1 VTGTISTGFNR
12 RVKLE
17 WFERTAQLVRTGA
30 TRAEVRQELD
40 QYLSDYLAIG
50 SHAPGNARTKT
61 IQVLSQCWVTPPE
74 QVQPLRDDALDLWDD
89 LSRPQHLVLHWGL
102 AMAVYPF
109 FGIVAELV
117 GRLLQLQ
124 GSAGAAQV
132 QRRLAE
138 KLGERNTV
146 ARNGR
151 YVLRTFAD
159 WGVLVDTAE
168 KGVYRAA
175 PSHPIAQPRV
185 QSWLVEALLVSVNGH
200 AISARSIGS
209 SPRLFPF
216 DMPPFSRDVLD
227 GCPRIEI
234 FRQGVAEE
242 MVLLAKRT
250 RPGRSVGLSS

>member
-30 TRAEVRQELD
+30 TRAEVRHELD
-40 QYLSDYLAIG
+40 HYLSDYLAIG
-50 SHAPGNARTKT
+50 SLAPGNARTKT
-61 IQVLSQCWVTPPE
+61 IQVLSQCWVTPP
-74 QVQPLRDDALDLWDD
+74 QQAQPLRDDALELWDD
-89 LSRPQHLVLHWGL
+89 LSYPQHLVLHWGL

-109 FGIVAELV
+109 FGSVAEVV

-138 KLGERNTV
+138 QLGERNTV

-175 PSHPIAQPRV
+175 ASRLIAQPRV
-185 QSWLVEALLVSVNGH
+185 RAWLVEALLVSVDSH

-216 DMPPFSRDVLD
+216 DMPAMSGNLLD
-227 GCPRIEI
+227 GRPRIEA

-242 MVLLAKRT
+242 ILLLAGAT
-250 RPGRSVGLSS
+250 RLVES